1 MLVGVMS
8 GGSGGMWLLL
18 MRPIITAVT
27 QNLFCVV
34 FFVLLGLGGLLT
46 AHIHIGSSTLLRT
59 NVKKRNETN
68 RQYGH
73 PQLGPW
79 ALLCLWGV
87 YIHTEKKE
95 QGGLSSDQK

>member
-59 NVKKRNETN
+59 NVKKRNKTITSTVTHSLFCVV
-68 RQYGH
+68 GGSTCS
-73 PQLGPW
+73 L
-79 ALLCLWGV
+79 
-87 YIHTEKKE
+87 EKYKC
-95 QGGLSSDQK
+95 DQS